1 MAAYI
6 MVDVTVHDP
15 VRYEEYKKM
24 AAAAVAT
31 YGGRY
36 IARGGATKALEGE
49 WQPGR
54 VVLLEFPSSERAYE
68 WWDSAEYR
76 PARDLRQSI
85 ATTQMVLVEG
95 V

>member
-6 MVDVTVHDP
+6 IVDVTIHDP
-15 VRYEEYKKM
+15 SRYGEYKEM
-24 AAAAVAT
+24 AAATVAM
-31 YGGRY
+31 YGGKY
-36 IARGGATKALEGE
+36 IARGGATRTLEGD
-49 WQPGR
+49 WAPGR
-54 VVLLEFPSSERAYE
+54 AVLLEFPSTERAYE

-95 V
+95 A